1 MAMHRVTPPGVCV
14 LARLDRLLLAPK
26 PPDDGV
32 DGVERELVGRPRA
45 AVDPW
50 QETQHG
56 AAPPAARGAHAARAR
71 AKGEAVLRQVH
82 LVPPPGGDPEH
93 VARREHNL
101 ITRDVR

>member
-1 MAMHRVTPPGVCV
+1 MAMAMHRVTPPGVCV

-45 AVDPW
+45 AVDPR

-56 AAPPAARGAHAARAR
+56 AAPPAARVLAPKEKPCSARYTSCHHQGGTQSTSP
-71 AKGEAVLRQVH
+71 GES
-82 LVPPPGGDPEH
+82 
-93 VARREHNL
+93 
-101 ITRDVR
+101 TTS